1 MNAGPIRQNP
11 LTRLTLPIDG
21 MTCASCALRVERA
34 LARVPGVAEAS
45 VNFAT
50 GTARVAL
57 RPSASIGD
65 LTAAVTAAGYS
76 APLRT
81 ESLEIE
87 GATCAS
93 CVRRIETALGG
104 VPGVVSARMNLATG
118 RASVESAG
126 GISAEALRAAV
137 AAAGYEVRAVAK
149 AGEAA
154 PDLPEGTVERRRFL
168 LALGLS
174 VPVAVIEMGSHAL
187 PALHHALAAF
197 GPVPRLVAFAL
208 TTAVLAGPGR
218 GFFTRGARSLRHGTP
233 DMNALVMLGAGAAW
247 LYSAVATLVPGLLPQ
262 GADDVYF
269 ESAAL
274 IVTLILLGRW
284 LEARAR
290 GRAGGAI
297 ARLVELAPPTAL
309 RLRDGLEETV
319 PVAEVAPGDL
329 LRLRPG
335 ARVPVDGVVTEGRSW
350 LDESMVTGESVP
362 VAKGPGDAVTG
373 GTVNGSGALTLR
385 AERVGADTVLARI
398 VRLVEEAQGDKLPVQ
413 SLVDRV
419 TAWFVPVVI
428 VVALLAFAGTLLA
441 GGAFDMGLVRAVTVL
456 IIACP
461 CAMGLATPTSILVG
475 TGRAA
480 EFGVLFRRG
489 AALQALSGVRTVA
502 FDKTGTLT
510 LGRMDVA
517 GVVPV
522 PGRTEAE
529 LLALAGAVEARS
541 EHPLAMAVTAAAL
554 RSGGVAEVADF
565 RAEAGGGAEARLD
578 DRLVQ
583 LGNARYLA
591 AAGIDT
597 GPLAEAAER
606 FAAAAMTP
614 VLVAVD
620 GAAAGVIGVADAIRP
635 ETPAA
640 LAALGAQGL
649 GLAMVTGDIAPAA
662 RAVAG
667 TLGIDRVEAEVRPEG
682 KVAAVR
688 GLGAGVAF
696 VGDGVNDAPA
706 LAEADV
712 GIAIGTGTDVAIE
725 AADVVLMSGDPRKV
739 ADAVAVSRAT
749 MANIRQNLFWA
760 FAYNTALIPVA
771 AGLLAPWGVALSPVL
786 AAGAMA
792 LSSVCVLGNALR
804 LRWLR
809 PVGAGPAPA
818 GPSRAAGEVRA

>member
-1 MNAGPIRQNP
+1 MDAGPIPDAP
-11 LTRLTLPIDG
+11 LAHLTLPIDG
-21 MTCASCALRVERA
+21 MTCANCALRVERA

-57 RPSASIGD
+57 RPPAGIGG
-65 LTAAVTAAGYS
+65 LTAAVAAAGY
-76 APLRT
+76 ATPVRT
-81 ESLEIE
+81 ESLMVT

-93 CVRRIETALGG
+93 CVRRIETALGR

-118 RASVESAG
+118 RATVETAG
-126 GISAEALRAAV
+126 GVFPEALRAAV
-137 AAAGYEVRAVAK
+137 AAAGYEARALAP

-154 PDLPEGTVERRRFL
+154 PAVPEGTAERRRFL
-168 LALGLS
+168 LALVLT
-174 VPVAVIEMGSHAL
+174 VPVAVLEMGGHAV

-197 GPVPRLVAFAL
+197 GPAPRILALAL

-218 GFFTRGARSLRHGTP
+218 GFFTRGARALRQAAP

-247 LYSAVATLVPGLLPQ
+247 LYSVVATLSPGLLPR
-262 GADDVYF
+262 GSDHVYF

-297 ARLVELAPPTAL
+297 ARLLQLAPPTAV
-309 RLRDGLEETV
+309 RFRDGVEETV

-335 ARVPVDGVVTEGRSW
+335 ARVPVDGVVSEGRSW

-419 TAWFVPVVI
+419 TAWFVPAVI
-428 VVALLAFAGTLLA
+428 AVALLAFAGTLLA
-441 GGAFDMGLVRAVTVL
+441 GGAFDTGLVRAVTVL
-456 IIACP
+456 IVACP
-461 CAMGLATPTSILVG
+461 CAMGLAVPTSILVG
-475 TGRAA
+475 SGRAA

-517 GVVPV
+517 GVFAV

-541 EHPLAMAVTAAAL
+541 EHPLALAVTAAAR
-554 RSGGVAEVADF
+554 RSGPVAEVAEF
-565 RAEAGGGAEARLD
+565 RAEAGGGAEAQVGGR
-578 DRLVQ
+578 RVR
-583 LGNARYLA
+583 LGNARHLA
-591 AAGIDT
+591 EAGVDVA
-597 GPLAEAAER
+597 PLAEAAGR
-606 FAAAAMTP
+606 FAAAARTP

-620 GAAAGVIGVADAIRP
+620 GVAAGVIGVADAIRP

-640 LAALGAQGL
+640 LAALRAQGL

-662 RAVAG
+662 RAVADA
-667 TLGIDRVEAEVRPEG
+667 LGIDRVSAEVRPEG
-682 KVAAVR
+682 KVAAVHD
-688 GLGAGVAF
+688 LGPGVAF

-725 AADVVLMSGDPRKV
+725 AADVVLMAGDPRKV

-771 AGLLAPWGVALSPVL
+771 AGLLAPVGLALSPAL

-809 PVGAGPAPA
+809 PVGGPAGPAAAAPA
-818 GPSRAAGEVRA
+818 AQEVPA

>member
-1 MNAGPIRQNP
+1 MNAGPIHHTP
-11 LTRLTLPIDG
+11 ATHLTLPIEG
-21 MTCASCALRVERA
+21 MTCANCALRVERA

-57 RPSASIGD
+57 HPPAAIGD
-65 LTAAVTAAGYS
+65 LTAAVTAAGY
-76 APLRT
+76 APRLRT
-81 ESLEIE
+81 ESLVVG

-93 CVRRIETALGG
+93 CVRRIEAALAG

-118 RASVESAG
+118 RARVETAAG
-126 GISAEALRAAV
+126 VSPEALRAAV
-137 AAAGYEVRAVAK
+137 AAAGYEARAAAP
-149 AGEAA
+149 AGEAT
-154 PDLPEGTVERRRFL
+154 PVLPEGTVERRRFL
-168 LALGLS
+168 QALVLA
-174 VPVAVIEMGSHAL
+174 VPVAVLEMGSHAL
-187 PALHHALAAF
+187 PALHHALATF
-197 GPVPRLVAFAL
+197 GPAPRLVAFAL

-218 GFFTRGARSLRHGTP
+218 GFFTRGARSLRHGAP

-247 LYSAVATLVPGLLPQ
+247 LYSAVATLAPGLLPQ
-262 GADDVYF
+262 GADHVYF

-297 ARLVELAPPTAL
+297 ARLVGLAPPTAL
-309 RLRDGLEETV
+309 RLREGVEETV

-335 ARVPVDGVVTEGRSW
+335 ARVPVDGIVTEGRSW
-350 LDESMVTGESVP
+350 LDESMVTGESLP
-362 VAKGPGDAVTG
+362 VAKAAGDAVTG

-398 VRLVEEAQGDKLPVQ
+398 IRLVEEAQGDKLPVQ

-419 TAWFVPVVI
+419 TAWFVPGVI
-428 VVALLAFAGTLLA
+428 AVALLACAGTLLA
-441 GGAFDMGLVRAVTVL
+441 GGALDAALVRAVTVL
-456 IIACP
+456 IVACP

-475 TGRAA
+475 SGRAA
-480 EFGVLFRRG
+480 ELGVLFRRG

-510 LGRMDVA
+510 RGRMEVA
-517 GVVPV
+517 EVVPL
-522 PGRTEAE
+522 PGGTEVE

-541 EHPLAMAVTAAAL
+541 EHPLAVAVAAAAR
-554 RSGGVAEVADF
+554 RSGPVGEVTDF
-565 RAEAGGGAEARLD
+565 RADAGGGAEARVGG
-578 DRLVQ
+578 RPVR

-591 AAGIDT
+591 AAGVDT
-597 GPLAEAAER
+597 APLAEAAER
-606 FAAAAMTP
+606 FAAAARTP

-620 GAAAGVIGVADAIRP
+620 GAAAGVIGVADAIRA

-640 LAALGAQGL
+640 LAALLGQGL
-649 GLAMVTGDIAPAA
+649 GLAMVTGDIAPTA
-662 RAVAG
+662 RAVADA
-667 TLGIDRVEAEVRPEG
+667 LGIDRVAAEVRPEG

-688 GLGAGVAF
+688 ALGPGVAF

-771 AGLLAPWGVALSPVL
+771 AGLLAPVGLALSPAL

-809 PVGAGPAPA
+809 PVEETVAPA
-818 GPSRAAGEVRA
+818 AAQIAEEVPA